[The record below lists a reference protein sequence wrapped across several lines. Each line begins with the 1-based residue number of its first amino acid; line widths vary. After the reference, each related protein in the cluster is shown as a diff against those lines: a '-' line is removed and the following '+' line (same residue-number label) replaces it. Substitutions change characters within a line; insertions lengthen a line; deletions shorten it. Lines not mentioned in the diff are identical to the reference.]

1 MLLLWRCCSGVRW
14 QSEVDCCIIF
24 SAVDLAASYGAVDDD
39 VEDDGAVDDAA
50 V

>member
-14 QSEVDCCIIF
+14 QSEVDCCIIS
-24 SAVDLAASYGAVDDD
+24 SAVDLAASYGTVDDD
-39 VEDDGAVDDAA
+39 AKDNGAVDNAA

>member
-14 QSEVDCCIIF
+14 QSEVDCCIIS

-39 VEDDGAVDDAA
+39 AKDNGAVNYAA
-50 V
+50 A